1 MKHVFSLVLITGI
14 LVVCVPQSGRAEG
27 QRIGFFANLGVMTK
41 EGLSPYWLTLGP
53 ELMIPFGTRWS
64 LNPEVTLWGGNFRFN
79 SFFVVPGALV
89 NLRIG
94 RFTIGVGAVR
104 RFWVSRFSNGDSS
117 EKIAPKIQ
125 VGYRSRNSRIAL
137 IAVPLPARDYVSF
150 GVAFGMGF

>member
-1 MKHVFSLVLITGI
+1 MKHAFPLVLITGI

-53 ELMIPFGTRWS
+53 ELVIPLGTS
-64 LNPEVTLWGGNFRFN
+64 LSFNPEVTIWGSNFGFR
-79 SFFVVPGALV
+79 SYYVVPGAIV
-89 NLRIG
+89 NFRIG
-94 RFTIGVGAVR
+94 RITLGVGAVR
-104 RFWVSRFSNGDSS
+104 RFWVSRYSSGDSS

-137 IAVPLPARDYVSF
+137 IVVPLSTHNYVSF

>member
-1 MKHVFSLVLITGI
+1 MKHAFSLVLITGI
-14 LVVCVPQSGRAEG
+14 LVVCVPRSGRAEG

-41 EGLSPYWLTLGP
+41 ERLSPYWLTLGP
-53 ELMIPFGTRWS
+53 ELMIPLGTRWS
-64 LNPEVTLWGGNFRFN
+64 FNPEVTLWGGNFRFN
-79 SFFVVPGALV
+79 SFFVVPGVVV

-94 RFTIGVGAVR
+94 RFTLGVGAVR

-137 IAVPLPARDYVSF
+137 IAIPLSALNYVSV
-150 GVAFGMGF
+150 GLALGMGF

>member
-1 MKHVFSLVLITGI
+1 MKHAFSLVLITSI
-14 LVVCVPQSGRAEG
+14 LVVCVLQSGRAEG

-53 ELMIPFGTRWS
+53 ELMIPLGTRWS
-64 LNPEVTLWGGNFRFN
+64 FNPEVTLWGGNFRFN
-79 SFFVVPGALV
+79 SFYVVPGALV

-125 VGYRSRNSRIAL
+125 VGYRSRNSRITL
-137 IAVPLPARDYVSF
+137 IVIPLSSRDYVSV
-150 GVAFGMGF
+150 GVALGMGF

>member
-14 LVVCVPQSGRAEG
+14 LVVCFPQSGRAEG

-53 ELMIPFGTRWS
+53 ELVLPLGTRWS

-79 SFFVVPGALV
+79 SFFVVPGVVV

-94 RFTIGVGAVR
+94 RFTLGVGAVR

-137 IAVPLPARDYVSF
+137 IAIPLSALNYVSV
-150 GVAFGMGF
+150 GLALGMGF

>member
-1 MKHVFSLVLITGI
+1 MKHAFSLVLLPGI

-27 QRIGFFANLGVMTK
+27 RRIGFFANLCVMTK

-53 ELMIPFGTRWS
+53 ELVIPLGARWS

-104 RFWVSRFSNGDSS
+104 RIWGSRFSNGDSS

-137 IAVPLPARDYVSF
+137 IAVPLPARGYVSF
-150 GVAFGMGF
+150 GVAVGM